1 MPTLGNSVVGSGISM
16 AVAER
21 AREMSLLDSLPGMS
35 FLAQW
40 ELDFFLQQSSIIV
53 YPVGGGY

>member
-1 MPTLGNSVVGSGISM
+1 MVGSGISM

-53 YPVGGGY
+53 YPVGGGVLMQR